1 MSNSLRILAWPAFK
15 AKGSPYNA
23 LLYNNMQTL
32 GATVEEFTAWRVLST
47 RYDVVHLHWPEYC
60 LNGRGPLASFFWTCA
75 LFGAMSWVRL
85 RGGKVF
91 WTFTI
96 WRVMGSNIPR
106 PSAAFGEPSRHSWTV
121 ISA

>member
-47 RYDVVHLHWPEYC
+47 RYDVVHLH
-60 LNGRGPLASFFWTCA
+60 
-75 LFGAMSWVRL
+75 
-85 RGGKVF
+85 
-91 WTFTI
+91 
-96 WRVMGSNIPR
+96 R